1 MELKLEQF
9 ISNVELLTNIH
20 QQNKNP
26 IMFRLPKDGS
36 QLGLLFYCSYAVPRY
51 VVLPVNAIWL
61 DLDPESATFR
71 TAYKRTTKHAT
82 DPYQDV
88 WTELYFY
95 DDAMTDQTYDPDD
108 LKVINQSLP
117 PLATS
122 LTRGV
127 GYLSYPEAESRV
139 VLEGDETLTN
149 NRDPLDHTH
158 PEKPATMIS
167 INGTFGTEFVPIKDQ
182 DVPQVNQIMVLEDNT
197 LQWRKVRESELAT
210 PSSD

>member
-51 VVLPVNAIWL
+51 VVLPVNAIWI
-61 DLDPESATFR
+61 DLNPESSTFR
-71 TAYKRTTKHAT
+71 TAFKRTVK
-82 DPYQDV
+82 DPVDPHGDV
-88 WTELYFY
+88 WTALYFY
-95 DDAMTDQTYDPDD
+95 DDAMEEQAYDPDD
-108 LKVINQSLP
+108 LQIVNQSLP

-139 VLEGDETLTN
+139 ILENDETLSN
-149 NRDPLDHTH
+149 ARDPKEHSH
-158 PEKPATMIS
+158 KEKPATMVS
-167 INGTFGTEFVPIKDQ
+167 IDGSFGVKHIPIKDQ
-182 DVPQVNQIMVLEDNT
+182 LAPAVNQILVLEDST
-197 LQWRKVRESELAT
+197 LQWRKLRESELN
-210 PSSD
+210 P